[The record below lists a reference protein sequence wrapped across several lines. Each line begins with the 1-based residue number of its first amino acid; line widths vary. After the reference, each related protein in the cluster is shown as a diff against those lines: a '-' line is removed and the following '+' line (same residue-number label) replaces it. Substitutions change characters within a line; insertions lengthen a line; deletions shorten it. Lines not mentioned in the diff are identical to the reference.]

1 MDTMNVRMVQPSI
14 HCQLRAL
21 GAEPPVEVPWQLNQR
36 RLLDLCGLADGSS
49 NWVDSL
55 VSGRAS
61 KREVPESAHARG
73 RVPRPTAKLPVFRA
87 PAPPSRKPHA
97 EIVKDT
103 KEYEREQY
111 VRTGPLPDGPA
122 ERAEAQLL
130 FEHGRKRLQEMK
142 TLEQE
147 RRNWAA
153 AHIAREPD
161 SEEMKEALLQQV
173 KTLPKSSYIAAL
185 GSFLSLGLVC

>member
-1 MDTMNVRMVQPSI
+1 MP
-14 HCQLRAL
+14 
-21 GAEPPVEVPWQLNQR
+21 
-36 RLLDLCGLADGSS
+36 
-49 NWVDSL
+49 
-55 VSGRAS
+55 
-61 KREVPESAHARG
+61 K
-73 RVPRPTAKLPVFRA
+73 PTAKLPVFRA
-87 PAPPSRKPHA
+87 PAPPSRKQQA
-97 EIVKDT
+97 EILKDT

-111 VRTGPLPDGPA
+111 IRIGPLPDGAA